1 MNPMNTRLQILQST
15 LAMIGPEAFTAEEY
29 KPGLIRHI
37 VLFQYALGATANQRG
52 EVVERFIALGDACRR
67 KGGDRYLIG
76 IETGPQTSGEGAD
89 KGLNQGFIVTF
100 KSEGDRNYYVGT
112 PVVHDPAYYDPAHQ
126 EYKDFIKSFVSNALV
141 FDFPVEHQTH
151 LHGTSA

>member
-1 MNPMNTRLQILQST
+1 MGAEACSNSCRLAGMHRCS
-15 LAMIGPEAFTAEEY
+15 G
-29 KPGLIRHI
+29 
-37 VLFQYALGATANQRG
+37 
-52 EVVERFIALGDACRR
+52 RR

-100 KSEGDRNYYVGT
+100 KSEGDRNYYVGM
-112 PVVHDPAYYDPAHQ
+112 PVVHDPAYYDQAHQ

>member
-1 MNPMNTRLQILQST
+1 MTTLTRLQILQAT
-15 LAMIGPEAFTAEEY
+15 LAKIGPEAFTAEAY

-37 VLFQYALGATANQRG
+37 VLFQYALGASAKQRG
-52 EVVERFIALGDACRR
+52 QVVERFLALGDACQR

-89 KGLNQGFIVTF
+89 KGLNQGFIVTL

-112 PVVHDPAYYDPAHQ
+112 PVVHDPAYYDQAHQ
-126 EYKDFIKSFVSNALV
+126 EYKDFIKPLVSNALV
-141 FDFPVEHQTH
+141 FDFPVEYQTH
-151 LHGTSA
+151 LQTTSA

>member
-1 MNPMNTRLQILQST
+1 MTTLTRLQILQAT
-15 LAMIGPEAFTAEEY
+15 LAKIGPEAFTAEAY

-37 VLFQYALGATANQRG
+37 VLFQYALGATAKQRG
-52 EVVERFIALGDACRR
+52 QAVERFLALGDACRR

-89 KGLNQGFIVTF
+89 KGLNQGFIVTL

-112 PVVHDPAYYDPAHQ
+112 PVVNDPAYYDQAHQ
-126 EYKDFIKSFVSNALV
+126 EYKDFIKPLVSNALV
-141 FDFPVEHQTH
+141 FDFPVEYQTH
-151 LHGTSA
+151 LQTTSA

>member
-1 MNPMNTRLQILQST
+1 MTTLTRLQILQAT
-15 LAMIGPEAFTAEEY
+15 LAKIGPEAFTAEAY

-37 VLFQYALGATANQRG
+37 VLFQYALGTTATQRG
-52 EVVERFIALGDACRR
+52 QVVERFLALGDACRR

-89 KGLNQGFIVTF
+89 KGLNQGFIVTL

-112 PVVHDPAYYDPAHQ
+112 PVVHDPAYYDQAHQ
-126 EYKDFIKSFVSNALV
+126 EYKDFIKPLVRNALV
-141 FDFPVEHQTH
+141 FDFPVEYQTH
-151 LHGTSA
+151 LQTTSA